1 MTMRPKIQAPDA
13 ETLALQALAFLA
25 ADDDR
30 LSQFLTLTGLDIA
43 QLRGLAR
50 DPSALGLVLDYLLN
64 WEPLLLEFAT
74 AQEIAPEIVMQV
86 RRRLPGATDY

>member
-1 MTMRPKIQAPDA
+1 MTMRPKTPAPDA

-30 LSQFLTLTGLDIA
+30 LSQFLNLTGLDVG
-43 QLRGLAR
+43 QLRRLAQ
-50 DPSALGLVLDYLLN
+50 DPPALGLVLDYLLN
-64 WEPLLLEFAT
+64 WEPLLLEFAA

-86 RRRLPGATDY
+86 RRRLPGATEY